1 MDSQTYDNILFL
13 YNKYIEKAELIFNN
27 NKFLYLISFFHQ
39 LILGFFLIYPV
50 YIYIVNY
57 RGYFNYVYLGMLLF
71 LVVHWIL
78 LNSECSLVLLTK
90 KVINPKYK
98 AGDFYKGS
106 IDFQY
111 SFLKSKWSKIKKTD
125 LLNEQYRFAISNIIL
140 YILVLTKLDE
150 PVFKKILILF
160 IFILIYNISFSQDIN
175 TLMKFYDNCKDRN
188 NEIFNF

>member
-1 MDSQTYDNILFL
+1 MDNITNDNIIFL
-13 YNKYIEKAELIFNN
+13 HNKYIEKAELIFNN

-57 RGYFNYVYLGMLLF
+57 RGYFNYVYLGILLF

-90 KVINPKYK
+90 KIINPKYK
-98 AGDFYKGS
+98 CGDFYKGS

-111 SFLKSKWSKIKKTD
+111 SFLKSKWSKIKKID

-188 NEIFNF
+188 NRIFKF